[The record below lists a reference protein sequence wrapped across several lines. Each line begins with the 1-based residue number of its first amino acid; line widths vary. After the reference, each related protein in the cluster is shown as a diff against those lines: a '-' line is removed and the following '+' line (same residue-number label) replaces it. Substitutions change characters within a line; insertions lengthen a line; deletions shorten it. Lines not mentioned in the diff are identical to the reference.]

1 MAFGV
6 AGELLDQV
14 RTNALDGT
22 FNSSEDCEWSP
33 LALGDAAEVL
43 ASIGRLAATQ
53 LVPSDRKTMH
63 YLRVDGER
71 LQPSH
76 ACLIAGDT
84 FAIGDTQVDA
94 LALLTF
100 VANRVLIVPFEPA
113 SGVHLVVHA
122 IDLPQLGYRLEVS
135 LAVGARGCLTLLAFD
150 RLKGMHDYLF

>member
-71 LQPSH
+71 LQPSR
-76 ACLIAGDT
+76 A
-84 FAIGDTQVDA
+84 
-94 LALLTF
+94 
-100 VANRVLIVPFEPA
+100 RA
-113 SGVHLVVHA
+113 S
-122 IDLPQLGYRLEVS
+122 LPGTHSRS
-135 LAVGARGCLTLLAFD
+135 ATLRSMLW
-150 RLKGMHDYLF
+150 LC

>member
-1 MAFGV
+1 MATPRV
-6 AGELLDQV
+6 PAGRTCSRLKAPSVTAAFRPPCETAQLARLRLGKTTNGLRRGGRAARPG

-71 LQPSH
+71 LQPSRGG
-76 ACLIAGDT
+76 LIAGYT
-84 FAIGDTQVDA
+84 FAILGDTQVDA

-100 VANRVLIVPFEPA
+100 VANR
-113 SGVHLVVHA
+113 
-122 IDLPQLGYRLEVS
+122 
-135 LAVGARGCLTLLAFD
+135 
-150 RLKGMHDYLF
+150 